1 MIYLESFRSS
11 FSFLSIADV
20 MIDRIILKSKAHQKL
35 SRANPSTILLASNT
49 INVFTTN
56 KKRPSVIN
64 VTGNVNR
71 INNGLTNIFSN
82 ANTRANI
89 NAVKKSVTCTPPR
102 KCASA
107 NETAAITNM
116 RTRNPIMLIYTTTNS

>member
-1 MIYLESFRSS
+1 
-11 FSFLSIADV
+11 

-35 SRANPSTILLASNT
+35 SMANPSTILLASST

-64 VTGNVNR
+64 VTGKVNS
-71 INNGLTNIFSN
+71 INKGFTNIFSN

-102 KCASA
+102 IWASA

-116 RTRNPIMLIYTTTNS
+116 RTRNPIMLIYTTTSS